1 MPLIKLQTSV
11 HISDDQEGDLIASLS
26 RIISECIGKP
36 ERYVMA
42 TIDETSIMMAG
53 ELGNAAFADV
63 RSIGGLNP
71 DVKARLS
78 QKICKLLQ
86 ESLMI
91 PNDRVYI
98 NFADI
103 SADNWGWNGST
114 FG

>member
-11 HISDDQEGDLIASLS
+11 HISEDQKGNLIASLS
-26 RIISECIGKP
+26 GIIAECIGKP

-42 TIDETSIMMAG
+42 TINETPIMMSG

-63 RSIGGLNP
+63 RSIGGLNS
-71 DVKARLS
+71 DVKAGLS
-78 QKICKLLQ
+78 QKICALLK
-86 ESLMI
+86 ESLKI
-91 PNDRVYI
+91 PKDRVYI

-103 SADNWGWNGST
+103 SAENWGWNGST

>member
-11 HISDDQEGDLIASLS
+11 HISEDQKGDLIASLS
-26 RIISECIGKP
+26 GITAECIGKP

-42 TIDETSIMMAG
+42 IIDETPIMMSG
-53 ELGNAAFADV
+53 KFGNAAFADV

-71 DVKARLS
+71 DTKAMLS
-78 QKICKLLQ
+78 QKICQLLQ

-91 PNDRVYI
+91 PKDRVYI